1 MRKLYNRIFSNSFI
15 KSVITLSSG
24 VVIAQIINFFGMPV
38 IGRLY
43 TPDAIGDYTLVTSNA
58 TMISALATLG
68 MMTVFM
74 LPKEDSEARSLS
86 RLVSYALLIISTVV
100 IAILFVMADVFKVFN
115 TTEISYGV
123 SLITLWLYIVV
134 YNISNICYA
143 YANRKKLYK
152 VMFWNPIIAAVVNV
166 IIGILLG
173 ILDLGFLGYTAAHI
187 LSFGVNIVHLIVH
200 ANPYKKDKEKEYTI
214 FELIKKYKH
223 FPIYQMP
230 ANLVTGVKTQLEAQ
244 MIAKVFSSTALG
256 MYSMAMRILS
266 LPLTL
271 LATPINRVYYQ
282 EANQRYN
289 NGQDIGEFSFK
300 ILKTNIKVAIIP
312 IAVLIIF
319 GEWVF
324 AIFLGEKWREAGAFA
339 AILGIYQLIM
349 FCSSC
354 LSGGFIIIRKN
365 KINLCVALYNL
376 FSTVI
381 VYLISYMY
389 ISNVY
394 ITLWLMSIL
403 SIVGVIVSQGIFFF
417 MTGIKVSTYG
427 KFVLT
432 YIFIPVLGAWIIKL
446 GLF

>member
-86 RLVSYALLIISTVV
+86 KLVSYALLIISTAV
-100 IAILFVMADVFKVFN
+100 IAILFAMANVFKVFN
-115 TTEISYGV
+115 TTEISYGI
-123 SLITLWLYIVV
+123 SLITLWLYIIF

-152 VMFWNPIIAAVVNV
+152 VMFWNPIIAAGVNV

-300 ILKTNIKVAIIP
+300 ILKTNIKIAIIP
-312 IAVLIIF
+312 IVVLIIF

-417 MTGIKVSTYG
+417 MTGIKVRTYG
-427 KFVLT
+427 RFVFT
-432 YIFIPVLGAWIIKL
+432 YIFVPVLGAWIIKL

>member
-115 TTEISYGV
+115 TTEISYGI